1 MYVFSGASQPSHKAS
16 YVNLSADYKK
26 NLTPFR
32 ILLVEDTPLI
42 QTAMAYILSE
52 HFGYV
57 VEVAGSG
64 EEALVLFPR
73 GYDLV
78 IMDIGLPGI
87 DGIETTKQL
96 RRHYP
101 DHATPI
107 VAHSTHCD
115 RAVKVDCNAVGMANF
130 VEKGADPQLFNQVIE
145 QCIEETAG
153 LH

>member
-1 MYVFSGASQPSHKAS
+1 MYVLSGESRPNYKAS
-16 YVNLSADYKK
+16 YVNLDANYST

-32 ILLVEDTPLI
+32 ILLVEDTSLI
-42 QTAMAYILSE
+42 QMAMAHILSE
-52 HFGYV
+52 HFGYI

-64 EEALVLFPR
+64 EEALALFPK

-96 RRHYP
+96 RRHHP
-101 DHATPI
+101 DHNTPI
-107 VAHSTHCD
+107 VAHTT
-115 RAVKVDCNAVGMANF
+115 RADHKVKVDCSAVGMASF
-130 VEKGADPQLFNQVIE
+130 VEKGADPQLFNNIIA
-145 QCIEETAG
+145 QCIKENAE

>member
-1 MYVFSGASQPSHKAS
+1 MYVLSGESQPDHKAS
-16 YVNLSADYKK
+16 YVNLNANYGK

-32 ILLVEDTPLI
+32 ILLVEDTSLI

-57 VEVAGSG
+57 VEVASSG
-64 EEALVLFPR
+64 EEALALFPK

-96 RRHYP
+96 RCHYP

-107 VAHSTHCD
+107 VAHSTRCD
-115 RAVKVDCNAVGMANF
+115 RAVKVDCSAVGMASF

-145 QCIEETAG
+145 QCIEETASP
-153 LH
+153 H